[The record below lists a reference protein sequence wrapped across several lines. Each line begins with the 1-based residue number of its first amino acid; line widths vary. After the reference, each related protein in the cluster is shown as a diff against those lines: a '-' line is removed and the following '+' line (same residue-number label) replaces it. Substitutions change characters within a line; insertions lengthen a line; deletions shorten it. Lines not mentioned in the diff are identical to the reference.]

1 MKIILTITI
10 ILFVA
15 FFSKAK
21 AQAPDYFESSKQILV
36 LRPTLNSS
44 TISVKT
50 TGSDASTPASRI
62 GVGLGVEYWQKI
74 AKTFFVSGGLHYNS
88 FGYKDVRTGYL
99 NIPVIINYLSK
110 SQMLTL
116 GIGAYGG
123 YAISGK
129 YKNSSFDWVKMKYGE
144 AATDNR
150 SHTDAGLIINAG
162 YSLFSIGH
170 LTSYA
175 YIGLKDMTS
184 NNRQDATT
192 RKMLS
197 WTISYAIPV
206 GGNVLNKKK

>member
-1 MKIILTITI
+1 
-10 ILFVA
+10 
-15 FFSKAK
+15 
-21 AQAPDYFESSKQILV
+21 
-36 LRPTLNSS
+36 
-44 TISVKT
+44 
-50 TGSDASTPASRI
+50 
-62 GVGLGVEYWQKI
+62 
-74 AKTFFVSGGLHYNS
+74 
-88 FGYKDVRTGYL
+88 
-99 NIPVIINYLSK
+99 
-110 SQMLTL
+110 MLTL